1 VEIVKEF
8 LSGAL
13 LLKYSAFEDERGLTS
28 VPFHG
33 TEFSRCADRYFV
45 ISQTLLSK
53 SSRNCLR
60 GMHYQDSSA
69 PVAKIVSCLSGKIQ
83 DVIVD
88 LRQASPTFGQWA
100 CVELSFDDA
109 TQIYIPAGMAHGY
122 LTLSDTSTVFYLQ
135 EGFYNSEAS
144 CILAWNDPDV
154 NIKWLLNENTTPDM
168 SDRDRNQGISLAD
181 YKHNPQF

>member
-1 VEIVKEF
+1 MEIVEELLPDVF
-8 LSGAL
+8 LL
-13 LLKYSAFEDERGLTS
+13 RYNVFEDDRGSTA

-33 TEFSRCADRYFV
+33 IEFSRCAGREFN

-83 DVIVD
+83 DAIVD
-88 LRQASPTFGQWA
+88 LRQTSPTFGQWV
-100 CVELSFDDA
+100 CVELSFNDA
-109 TQIYIPAGMAHGY
+109 LQIYIPAGMAHGY
-122 LTLSDTSTVFYLQ
+122 LTLSDSSTVFYLQ
-135 EGFYNSEAS
+135 EGLYNSEAS

-154 NIKWLLNENTTPDM
+154 NIEWLLNENTPLDM
-168 SDRDRNQGISLAD
+168 SDRDRNQGISLEQ
-181 YKHNPQF
+181 YKHDPQF